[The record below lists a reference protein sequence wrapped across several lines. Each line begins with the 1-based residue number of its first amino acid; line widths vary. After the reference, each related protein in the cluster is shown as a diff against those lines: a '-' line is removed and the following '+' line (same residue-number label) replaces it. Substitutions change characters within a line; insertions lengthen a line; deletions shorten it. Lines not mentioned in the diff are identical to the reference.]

1 MTIITSDT
9 KKYVTYVVLAIGIF
23 VLFFVTSLFHFYDT
37 SDLSFYA
44 SACYYLLHGVLPYYR
59 FIFPYPPLALLPML
73 LAYPS
78 FPVIFAF
85 EMLICQFI
93 ILFCVYE
100 ITLHIKPESAFLAAL
115 IYSLS
120 LPVWFFTFTRYDSFV
135 VALMMLGF
143 YFMIKQKY
151 DHSLYLIIAAIC
163 TKLFPVILLPFL
175 LFHSKFVVKTKLL
188 IFIIVGIVLSVL
200 LYPVTLSI
208 LSSDLSRNTYVNTF
222 FYNLNSVNPVLT
234 AAVSLLFALF
244 LACII
249 IQLFLYI
256 SDPTDYRLLRVILFL
271 LVTLILILSY
281 HSPQYILWVLPLMA
295 ILVSM
300 QDWKYHAGYFILCFL
315 SFLEYPVF
323 FGAYYVNSA
332 QYTGWIPYFFI
343 LYYVVMMM
351 VVI

>member
-1 MTIITSDT
+1 MTWNIIEV
-9 KKYVTYVVLAIGIF
+9 KKLIPYVILVTGIF
-23 VLFFVTSLFHFYDT
+23 GLSFITSLFHFYDT
-37 SDLSFYA
+37 SDLTFYFN
-44 SACYYLLHGVLPYYR
+44 ACYYLLHGVLPYYR

-78 FPVIFAF
+78 FPVIFGF

-151 DHSLYLIIAAIC
+151 DHSLYLIVAAIC
-163 TKLFPVILLPFL
+163 TKLFPAILLPFL
-175 LFHSKFVVKTKLL
+175 LFHSKFIVKTKLL
-188 IFIIVGIVLSVL
+188 IFVVIGVILSVL

-208 LSSDLSRNTYVNTF
+208 LSSDLSRSTYVNTF
-222 FYNLNSVNPVLT
+222 FYNLSSVNPVVI
-234 AAVSLLFALF
+234 AAVYLFICSF
-244 LACII
+244 LCCII
-249 IQLFLYI
+249 VQLFLYI